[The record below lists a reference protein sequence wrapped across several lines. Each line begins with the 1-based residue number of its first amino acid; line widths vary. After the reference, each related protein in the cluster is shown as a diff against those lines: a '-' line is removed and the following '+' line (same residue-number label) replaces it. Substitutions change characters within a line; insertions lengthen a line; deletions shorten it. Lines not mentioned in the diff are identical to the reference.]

1 MSTINLQ
8 STKAGHL
15 MIQTRT
21 TMYKNAFKM
30 VLECVRNAHPSHF
43 FFHDQNNNKKLL
55 RSFVVLSSTSLD
67 ISLY

>member
-21 TMYKNAFKM
+21 TMYKNAYEM
-30 VLECVRNAHPSHF
+30 VLECVRNAHPFHF
-43 FFHDQNNNKKLL
+43 
-55 RSFVVLSSTSLD
+55 S
-67 ISLY
+67 